1 MFTALPLPSPLP
13 HEKSTEAIGAYR
25 AGGRMSGRPAA
36 LRAGRLGFGRVVVI
50 SFALLPRRARVSFG
64 PRLGVLPTASG
75 CIIPRRPFARLVVLT
90 AARDELAGHHRV
102 PLGEAHDA

>member
-1 MFTALPLPSPLP
+1 
-13 HEKSTEAIGAYR
+13 
-25 AGGRMSGRPAA
+25 MSGRPAA

-64 PRLGVLPTASG
+64 PRLSVLPTASG